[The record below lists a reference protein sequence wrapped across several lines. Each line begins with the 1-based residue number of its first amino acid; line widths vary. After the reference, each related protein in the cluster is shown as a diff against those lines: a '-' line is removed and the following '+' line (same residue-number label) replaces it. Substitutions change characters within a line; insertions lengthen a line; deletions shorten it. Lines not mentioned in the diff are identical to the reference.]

1 MSAALEVIK
10 AIEANGGRVTVEG
23 DRLVIVPR
31 QAGIL
36 LLPQLREHKPEI
48 LALLQK
54 RAGDPETWRAGFVAW
69 VLDSCAL
76 REDYEDSQSVA
87 SLLIDFAEW
96 CAAHHVDAPRR
107 EPFERLLSGSGFPL
121 KDGLAIGLI
130 LRVDLEAVLCSQG
143 VTVQ

>member
-31 QAGIL
+31 QAGIP

-48 LALLQK
+48 VALLQK
-54 RAGDPETWRAGFVAW
+54 RASDPETWRAGFVAW
-69 VLDSCAL
+69 ALESCAL
-76 REDYEDSQSVA
+76 REDFEDSQSVA

-96 CAAHHVDAPRR
+96 CAAHDAVPCQRAV
-107 EPFERLLSGSGFPL
+107 FEMLLNEAGFPL
-121 KDGLAIGLI
+121 KDGLAVGIVLK
-130 LRVDLEAVLCSQG
+130 VDLEAALQ
-143 VTVQ
+143 